1 MCSTIR
7 VLNRI
12 NLHLAA
18 GSQSYNLTKSSEDDF
33 AEWCVTLSFVAR
45 LVAYVAILVL
55 LVIVIFMLMK
65 YFEGF
70 DEERTGEEAGDQS
83 TETNPLWRG
92 KTLQFSYGTCEEDLE
107 SGIRNDNDV
116 GSCSHSSSQEEDHLY
131 DKKVCVICYDEQ
143 RSCFFVPC
151 GHCATCYVCAQRI
164 FNGENKTCP
173 VCRRLIGKVRKLFA
187 S

>member
-12 NLHLAA
+12 NIHLAA

-33 AEWCVTLSFVAR
+33 ADWCVTLSFVAR

-55 LVIVIFMLMK
+55 LVVVIFMLMK

-70 DEERTGEEAGDQS
+70 DEERTGEEAEES
-83 TETNPLWRG
+83 TETNPLWVG
-92 KTLQFSYGTCEEDLE
+92 KTVQFS
-107 SGIRNDNDV
+107 
-116 GSCSHSSSQEEDHLY
+116 
-131 DKKVCVICYDEQ
+131 
-143 RSCFFVPC
+143 
-151 GHCATCYVCAQRI
+151 I

-173 VCRRLIGKVRKLFA
+173 VCRRFIGKVRKLFA
-187 S
+187 P

>member
-12 NLHLAA
+12 NIHLAA

-33 AEWCVTLSFVAR
+33 ADWCVTLSFVAR

-55 LVIVIFMLMK
+55 LVVVIFMLMK

-70 DEERTGEEAGDQS
+70 DEERTGEEAEES
-83 TETNPLWRG
+83 TETNPLWVG
-92 KTLQFSYGTCEEDLE
+92 KTVQFSYGTCEEDLE
-107 SGIRNDNDV
+107 SGICKDNGV
-116 GSCSHSSSQEEDHLY
+116 NGSCSHSSSQEEDLY

-143 RSCFFVPC
+143 RNCFFVPC

-173 VCRRLIGKVRKLFA
+173 VCRRFIGKVRKLFA
-187 S
+187 P